1 MSSYNIFLPSYS
13 VGIDCYNEIP
23 NITGNIYVNNSTAI
37 DESWIKNTFL
47 TEYYPELKIFVKEV
61 NKAYSAKFV
70 KINDNDGS
78 MEIVG
83 TQKVSPTEAVTKTY
97 FDSPYELYSDLT
109 HKDNYDF
116 YGWSTVKDDEDNVIT
131 SENWST

>member
-1 MSSYNIFLPSYS
+1 
-13 VGIDCYNEIP
+13 
-23 NITGNIYVNNSTAI
+23 
-37 DESWIKNTFL
+37 
-47 TEYYPELKIFVKEV
+47 
-61 NKAYSAKFV
+61 
-70 KINDNDGS
+70 